1 MQSRPF
7 GNKKG
12 STFFYKNM
20 LPFLVEAAGVEP
32 ASEIFPINASTS
44 VVTDIDFS
52 FEYTPR

>member
-12 STFFYKNM
+12 SIFFYKNM
-20 LPFLVEAAGVEP
+20 LPYLVEAAGVEP